1 MKISM
6 NRKKCSAVV
15 IAAGLIS
22 VFLFSVSPVADAAE
36 SMAVDARKKL
46 MKTKI
51 GAGMGQM
58 KKGMKAGDTAQ
69 MLKGAEMIATA
80 AVKIPAAFEKKEMMG
95 KTRAKANIWEK
106 KSDFDAIA
114 NSLAESAKAFAVA
127 VKSGE
132 NMAISGALK
141 SVGAN
146 CGKCHKMYR
155 AKKKKK

>member
-6 NRKKCSAVV
+6 NRKKCSAAA
-15 IAAGLIS
+15 IATGLLS
-22 VFLFSVSPVADAAE
+22 VFLFSVYPAADAAE

-58 KKGMKAGDTAQ
+58 KKGVKAGDTAQ
-69 MLKGAEMIATA
+69 MLKGAGMIADA
-80 AVKIPAAFEKKEMMG
+80 AVKIPAAFEKKDLMG
-95 KTRAKANIWEK
+95 KTRSLASIWEK

-132 NMAISGALK
+132 KMAISGALK
-141 SVGAN
+141 TVGSN
-146 CGKCHKMYR
+146 CGKCHKTFR
-155 AKKKKK
+155 AKKKK